1 MKHAR
6 LPLKQKILRMA
17 VNGCILVDV
26 GFGTIFSY
34 EIKQTVGI
42 RAGVVNNCNIQ
53 NKSFRKAGP
62 AKTDKKHG

>member
-1 MKHAR
+1 
-6 LPLKQKILRMA
+6 MA